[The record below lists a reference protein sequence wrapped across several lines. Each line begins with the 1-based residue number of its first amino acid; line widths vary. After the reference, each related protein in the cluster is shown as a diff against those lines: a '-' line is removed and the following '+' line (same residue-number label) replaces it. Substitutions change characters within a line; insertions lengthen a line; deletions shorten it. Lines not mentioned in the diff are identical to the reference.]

1 MPAPVRLS
9 KSRLVAHRQCPK
21 RLWLQVHR
29 RDLAQRTEAMENRLA
44 QGHLVGAAAHTLY
57 PEGRLIGHA
66 DDLAAALRATRE
78 ALALPGDVTLFEPA
92 LRHGPILV
100 RADVMI
106 RRGERWRMIEVK
118 ASTKVKDY
126 QVTDA
131 AIQAWVARGA
141 GLAVEHVEVAHVDN
155 RFVYPGGHDYRGL
168 FANADVTAAVEPLQ
182 GDIPGWIAAA
192 QRDVAG
198 PMPGVRVGAQCT
210 NPYECEFLAHCAP
223 ATALYPVDLL
233 PNGTRLAQALRAEGY
248 ADLRDVPADRL
259 HKPVHVRIHRATVRG
274 EAELDAAAAAVLAA
288 LPWPRWYVDFET
300 VGPAVPLWPGTRPYQ
315 KIAMQWSCHRQD
327 ADGTLAHLP
336 SFLARNDEDPRRA
349 FAESLVAAV
358 GPAGPLIV
366 YNAAFEGSVL
376 RQLAERF
383 PDLAPALA
391 SMADRLFDLLELARA
406 HYYHPGMM
414 GSWSIKKVLPTI
426 APDMDYAGLAD
437 VRSGDMVEP
446 VWFEMIAPD
455 TTAERREALAAAL
468 STYCERDTLAMV
480 RVAEFLAGSAPRAA
494 R

>member
-1 MPAPVRLS
+1 MTDTYGHMGIGTITPDKSALLDLFSTTAGFLMPRMTN
-9 KSRLVAHRQCPK
+9 
-21 RLWLQVHR
+21 
-29 RDLAQRTEAMENRLA
+29 AQRNALANPATGLMIFNTDTKIIEFNIGTTFAPIWDPVLTASSGGGVYWQLLGNLGTNPAVNFIGTTDGQPLVVRTNSVERLRVA
-44 QGHLVGAAAHTLY
+44 STGEVGIGTAAPTAGRMLEVAGAAGTANVRF
-57 PEGRLIGHA
+57 GSASGAA
-66 DDLAAALRATRE
+66 DASAWA
-78 ALALPGDVTLFEPA
+78 PGANDGVIT
-92 LRHGPILV
+92 
-100 RADVMI
+100 AD
-106 RRGERWRMIEVK
+106 
-118 ASTKVKDY
+118 
-126 QVTDA
+126 
-131 AIQAWVARGA
+131 
-141 GLAVEHVEVAHVDN
+141 
-155 RFVYPGGHDYRGL
+155 
-168 FANADVTAAVEPLQ
+168 AN
-182 GDIPGWIAAA
+182 G
-192 QRDVAG
+192 
-198 PMPGVRVGAQCT
+198 
-210 NPYECEFLAHCAP
+210 
-223 ATALYPVDLL
+223 DLL
-233 PNGTRLAQALRAEGY
+233 KRSAGAVVGTVA
-248 ADLRDVPADRL
+248 
-259 HKPVHVRIHRATVRG
+259 
-274 EAELDAAAAAVLAA
+274 
-288 LPWPRWYVDFET
+288 
-300 VGPAVPLWPGTRPYQ
+300 
-315 KIAMQWSCHRQD
+315 
-327 ADGTLAHLP
+327 
-336 SFLARNDEDPRRA
+336 LARNDEDPRRA